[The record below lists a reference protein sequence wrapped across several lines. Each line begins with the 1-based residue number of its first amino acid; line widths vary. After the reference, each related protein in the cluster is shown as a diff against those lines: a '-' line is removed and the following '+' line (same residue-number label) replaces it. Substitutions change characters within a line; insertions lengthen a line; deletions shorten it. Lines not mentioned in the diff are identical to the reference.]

1 MYYFVPGEGGEGR
14 RGEAHHDVGQRHVA
28 HEQVHARVQTRA
40 PANTH
45 LVLLELQTMH
55 QLHRRQVERA
65 YNRVIKS
72 HHKFMLASYMR
83 QIAKFLALLHSD
95 NSVLHIV

>member
-1 MYYFVPGEGGEGR
+1 MLLSGGMYYFVPGEGGEGR

-45 LVLLELQTMH
+45 LVLLELQAMH
-55 QLHRRQVERA
+55 QLHRRRPTAFSWLKGPTTESLSRII
-65 YNRVIKS
+65 N
-72 HHKFMLASYMR
+72 LC
-83 QIAKFLALLHSD
+83 LLH
-95 NSVLHIV
+95 I

>member
-1 MYYFVPGEGGEGR
+1 MLLSGGMYYFVPGEGGEGR

-45 LVLLELQTMH
+45 SLLLELQTI
-55 QLHRRQVERA
+55 HRAFSWSKAPTSAITFKNLLRH
-65 YNRVIKS
+65 Y
-72 HHKFMLASYMR
+72 
-83 QIAKFLALLHSD
+83 AKQALTPL
-95 NSVLHIV
+95 

>member
-40 PANTH
+40 PANMH
-45 LVLLELQTMH
+45 SLLLELLTEYRLRH
-55 QLHRRQVERA
+55 SSSLHTR
-65 YNRVIKS
+65 S
-72 HHKFMLASYMR
+72 SSLAT
-83 QIAKFLALLHSD
+83 LGW
-95 NSVLHIV
+95 

>member
-45 LVLLELQTMH
+45 SLLLKLQTILGPSPGRKRL
-55 QLHRRQVERA
+55 QAL
-65 YNRVIKS
+65 S
-72 HHKFMLASYMR
+72 HLRIY
-83 QIAKFLALLHSD
+83 
-95 NSVLHIV
+95 

>member
-40 PANTH
+40 PANMQS
-45 LVLLELQTMH
+45 LLLELLTEYRLRH
-55 QLHRRQVERA
+55 SSSLHTH
-65 YNRVIKS
+65 S
-72 HHKFMLASYMR
+72 SSLAT
-83 QIAKFLALLHSD
+83 LGW
-95 NSVLHIV
+95 